1 MPRTVIL
8 FSLSIIV
15 ISKGNRGMAQAKVRL
30 TTLYSTGRKNITVF
44 PISFLSMDK
53 SFFYIVVNYDANHH
67 SPSPPPFPLHIHLS
81 ITKAYLVSQ
90 EDVKRRKISQRNINS
105 KKKSCQEE

>member
-67 SPSPPPFPLHIHLS
+67 SPSPPPHSPYIFTYPSPKHI
-81 ITKAYLVSQ
+81 
-90 EDVKRRKISQRNINS
+90 
-105 KKKSCQEE
+105 